1 MAKQALTEQVAAL
14 KKKLASV
21 EKRIR
26 AIEEERARDLTA
38 AIGFEI
44 DVVEVDD
51 ESEYRLK

>member
-1 MAKQALTEQVAAL
+1 MAKQTLTEQVAAL

-21 EKRIR
+21 DKRIR